1 MSAFAQFTGAPG
13 GGGVF
18 WPVLWLGG
26 GFGWLPMAGV
36 MARHG
41 RELPGDEAGAG
52 AGPTLA
58 YLGEGGRRGVGV
70 GRCLL
75 GSPPSPA

>member
-18 WPVLWLGG
+18 WPVLWLVG

-52 AGPTLA
+52 GPDRSPISVKVAGA
-58 YLGEGGRRGVGV
+58 VSGWAAA
-70 GRCLL
+70 CW
-75 GSPPSPA
+75 